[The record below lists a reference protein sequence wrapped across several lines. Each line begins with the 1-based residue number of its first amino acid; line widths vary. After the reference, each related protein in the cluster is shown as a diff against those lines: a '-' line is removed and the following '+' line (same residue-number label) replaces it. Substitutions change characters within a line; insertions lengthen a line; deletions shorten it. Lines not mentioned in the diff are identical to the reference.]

1 MSRFSLAIALIALP
15 AGVDLGA
22 QPLTAAQAFALRQ
35 HSQCVQAMQDADGCA
50 LRTIQLASQLH
61 GLRYGDEVAAAL
73 R

>member
-1 MSRFSLAIALIALP
+1 MSRFTLTIALIALP

-22 QPLTAAQAFALRQ
+22 QPLTEAQAFALRQ
-35 HSQCVQAMQDADGCA
+35 HSQCVQVMQDAGGCA

-61 GLRYGDEVAAAL
+61 GLHYGDEVAAAL